1 MLLKK
6 AGEDGKDSIFVIDD
20 LKDAMTAKKEEMEK
34 LKAEENERLKLKIST
49 KLKEKAMEESEM
61 LKQKGNQRPRKR
73 NKK

>member
-1 MLLKK
+1 
-6 AGEDGKDSIFVIDD
+6 
-20 LKDAMTAKKEEMEK
+20 MTAKKEEMEK

-61 LKQKGNQRPRKR
+61 SKQKGNQRPRKR